1 MSVPPISRRIRN
13 RLERIYT
20 ATVGGYAVTAYS
32 QEGEDLILIRLFN
45 GKADGFYVDVGAHHP
60 ERFSNTYLFYRS
72 GWRGINI
79 DAMPGSMRAFSRI
92 RPRDINLEIA
102 VSNEPTE
109 LTYHIFSEK
118 ALNTFD
124 EEIAEQRQKSHEIKE
139 KIPLRS
145 RRLEELLDQYLPENQ
160 SIDFLSVDA
169 EGFDLAVLQS
179 NNWQRY
185 RPTYVLAETFA
196 GKDNLCAPNPIS
208 TYLAEQ
214 GYILVAHTMNTGIF
228 QNQAAR

>member
-1 MSVPPISRRIRN
+1 MSVPPISRRILD
-13 RLERIYT
+13 RLERVYT
-20 ATVGGYAVTAYS
+20 AAVGRYAVTAYS
-32 QEGEDLILIRLFN
+32 QEGEDLILARLFA

-60 ERFSNTYLFYRS
+60 QRFSNTYLFYRR

-79 DAMPGSMRAFSRI
+79 DAMPGSMLAFSQI

-102 VSNEPTE
+102 VGSEPTE
-109 LTYHIFSEK
+109 LTYHIFSDK

-124 EEIAEQRQKSHEIKE
+124 KKLVEKYQESYELKEEIVLQ
-139 KIPLRS
+139 S
-145 RRLEELLDQYLPENQ
+145 RRLDEILEQYLPRNQ

-179 NNWQRY
+179 NNWQQY
-185 RPTYVLAETFA
+185 RPTYVLAETYA
-196 GKDNLCAPNPIS
+196 TKGSLCTPHPIS

-214 GYILVAHTMNTGIF
+214 DYVLVAHTMYTGLF
-228 QNQAAR
+228 RAQNVT